1 MKTVEGYICPE
12 KVKIA
17 FHLPEVDL
25 SANYQP
31 PPLTILHLTA
41 TTATVGV
48 KCQMIWVGWRGLGT
62 FFHGNSISQI
72 NLSINIL
79 KCQRYMTSVWPSR
92 MSNN

>member
-1 MKTVEGYICPE
+1 MKTVEGYICPK

-25 SANYQP
+25 FANCQP
-31 PPLTILHLTA
+31 PPLSTLQLAA

-62 FFHGNSISQI
+62 FFHGNSTGQI
-72 NLSINIL
+72 NLFIYIL
-79 KCQRYMTSVWPSR
+79 KCQRYMTIVCLFK
-92 MSNN
+92 NVQ